1 MQPRSESPPDADDTS
16 TDGWYA
22 AEIVNMR
29 LTMPEKAVTKT
40 LAPNGWV
47 EVLVHWQTSGGHSE
61 CLQWQSLQHMCELGY
76 DALQHI
82 HIAQCVMDAH
92 CKLAS
97 PRRVDVVACGRP
109 IECAW

>member
-1 MQPRSESPPDADDTS
+1 MPPRSESPADSDETS

-29 LTMPEKAVTKT
+29 LTMPEKPVTKR

-47 EVLVHWQTSGGHSE
+47 EVLVHWQNSVGPSE

-76 DALQHI
+76 DAMQHI
-82 HIAQCVMDAH
+82 LCLWHAVVLLSVLGDWQVGSTAGI
-92 CKLAS
+92 LA
-97 PRRVDVVACGRP
+97 PV
-109 IECAW
+109 